1 MSTNL
6 NRKVK
11 MLRWWNDIQFAN
23 PELFVLLSIIPIL
36 ILAYVLRL
44 KDNKAS
50 IRMSSLES
58 ISVADDRMLQIL
70 RHLPF
75 GLMMTALSLLIIA
88 LARPQTSLSWQDVT
102 TEGIDIVLAMDVSG
116 SMLAEDLKPNRLEA
130 SKDVAKQFISSRP
143 SDRIGLVTFSG
154 ESFTQSPLTTDHA
167 VLKNLFKDVKNGMI
181 EDGTAI
187 GMGLA
192 TSVNRLRNSDAK
204 SKVVILLTDG
214 SNNSGS
220 VPPLTASEI
229 AREFG
234 VRVYSIG
241 VGTNGKAPFPY
252 KNRFGQTS
260 YQNMEVKIDEATL
273 KEIAQMTGGKY
284 FRATNNRSLEA
295 IYKEIDE
302 LEKSKIEVTEYR
314 KKKEEFFPFA
324 LIAGIL
330 LLLEFGIKNTI
341 LRSIN

>member
-1 MSTNL
+1 
-6 NRKVK
+6 

-23 PELFVLLSIIPIL
+23 PELLVLLAIIPL
-36 ILAYVLRL
+36 LVLAYILRL

-50 IRMSSLES
+50 IKLSTISNIS
-58 ISVADDRMLQIL
+58 IQDNLLYLLLKHS
-70 RHLPF
+70 PF
-75 GLMMTALSLLIIA
+75 AFLNLALLFIIIA
-88 LARPQTSLSWQDVT
+88 LARPQSSLSWQDVT
-102 TEGIDIVLAMDVSG
+102 TEGIDIMLAMDISG

-130 SKDVAKQFISSRP
+130 SKEVAVDFIKGRP

-154 ESFTQSPLTTDHA
+154 ESFTQSPLTTDHS
-167 VLKNLFKDVKNGMI
+167 VLKNLFKDVKNGLL

-192 TSVNRLRNSDAK
+192 TSVNRLRDSDAK
-204 SKVVILLTDG
+204 SRVVILLTDG

-220 VPPLTASEI
+220 VSPVTSAEI

-234 VRVYSIG
+234 VRVYTIG

-252 KNRFGQTS
+252 RNPFGQIS
-260 YQNMEVKIDEATL
+260 YQNVEVKIDEATL
-273 KEIAQMTGGKY
+273 KEIADLTGGKY
-284 FRATNNRSLEA
+284 FRATNNRSLKA
-295 IYKEIDE
+295 IYEEIDQ

-324 LIAGIL
+324 LIASIL
-330 LLLEFGIKNTI
+330 VVLNFTLKYTV

>member
-1 MSTNL
+1 
-6 NRKVK
+6 

-23 PELFVLLSIIPIL
+23 PELLVLLAIIPLL
-36 ILAYVLRL
+36 ILAYILKLKNYKATIRL
-44 KDNKAS
+44 STTANIESKDELMS
-50 IRMSSLES
+50 I
-58 ISVADDRMLQIL
+58 IL
-70 RHLPF
+70 KHSPF
-75 GLMMTALSLLIIA
+75 ALLNLALLFIIIA
-88 LARPQTSLSWQDVT
+88 LARPQSSLSWQDVT
-102 TEGIDIVLAMDVSG
+102 TEGIDIILAMDISG

-130 SKDVAKQFISSRP
+130 SKEVAIDFIKGRP

-167 VLKNLFKDVKNGMI
+167 VLKNLFKDVKNGLL

-192 TSVNRLRNSDAK
+192 TSVNRLRDSDAK
-204 SKVVILLTDG
+204 SRVVILLTDG
-214 SNNSGS
+214 SNNQGS
-220 VPPLTASEI
+220 VSPVTAAEI

-234 VRVYSIG
+234 VRVYTIG

-252 KNRFGQTS
+252 QNPFGQIS
-260 YQNMEVKIDEATL
+260 YQNVEVKIDETTL
-273 KEIAQMTGGKY
+273 KEIADLTGGKY
-284 FRATNNRSLEA
+284 FRATNNRSLQN
-295 IYKEIDE
+295 IYEEIDQ

-324 LIAGIL
+324 LIAAVL
-330 LLLEFGIKNTI
+330 VLMNFTLKYVV

>member
-1 MSTNL
+1 
-6 NRKVK
+6 

-23 PELFVLLSIIPIL
+23 PELLVLLALIPLL

-50 IRMSSLES
+50 IRLSTASN
-58 ISVADDRMLQIL
+58 ISTQDDQLVRVL
-70 RHLPF
+70 RHSPF
-75 GLMMTALSLLIIA
+75 ALFNIGLFFMIIA
-88 LARPQTSLSWQDVT
+88 LARPQSSLSWQDVT
-102 TEGIDIVLAMDVSG
+102 TEGIDIMLAMDISG

-130 SKDVAKQFISSRP
+130 SKEVATDFIKGRP

-167 VLKNLFKDVKNGMI
+167 VLKNLFKDVKNGLL

-192 TSVNRLRNSDAK
+192 TSVNRLRDSDAK
-204 SKVVILLTDG
+204 SRVVILLTDG

-220 VPPLTASEI
+220 VSPVTAAEI

-234 VRVYSIG
+234 IRVYTIG

-252 KNRFGQTS
+252 RNPFGQIS
-260 YQNMEVKIDEATL
+260 YQNVEVKIDESTL
-273 KEIAQMTGGKY
+273 QEIAELTGGKY
-284 FRATNNRSLEA
+284 FRATNNRSLKA
-295 IYKEIDE
+295 IYEEIDQ

-324 LIAGIL
+324 LISALFL
-330 LLLEFGIKNTI
+330 LLNFTLKYTI